1 MINFEAI
8 NKLNYLILSNSKK
21 IFVSLIWL
29 SFFFSINLNPAEF
42 YNFSLFNKIRISMPA
57 VLIFF
62 SLFIIKNINY
72 KNLLRFDSILFIL
85 IFFLYIFFTI
95 LNKDN
100 FLSNLFWPFYMF
112 LAFFFTTS
120 IIDENEKNFL
130 IKLTVYILLIA
141 FLFYFSFAIF
151 DMFKNNTVNFYGVL
165 GNNDSYGALKNP
177 PRSSGLARLALILF
191 SYFLIYY
198 LIKNSENKKYYILLF
213 LISLFAICTILFQS
227 RTISFIFIVTNLL
240 LIVFY
245 FEKFINNK
253 KIFLFIFIF
262 PLIFNIS
269 YNYLKYQYNYK
280 YHYDKSFK
288 TYDSK
293 IELLG
298 YVAKNS
304 IYREKSDRIGV
315 NEENNQF
322 NIYSFSSGRLYTW
335 EKTLKIVKKNPFIGF
350 GAQSDRLYLEQSVHN
365 VYLYALLSGGIIAT
379 ICIILIQLK
388 ILFLLINFYKKK
400 FLKFDLNTCFSFMV
414 TIIICQRS
422 LLETSFGVF
431 GIDYL
436 LFILGYALITT
447 KILRNN

>member
-177 PRSSGLARLALILF
+177 PRSSGLARIALILF